1 MIRAARITAL
11 ALLPFAPTATAQN
24 AAPSSFV
31 QPTAEPAPAPA
42 ASRIELHTN
51 PLLSLHMLARAGAA
65 GADVPEVVRP
75 AVDAM
80 LASGSDVPWAVTDGT
95 FASADNIERVRDVM
109 QGMSNRFT
117 PEVSEQI
124 MAYLDAFA
132 AAQPAFRAD
141 LWPDHE
147 RIITE
152 SSAALSDAL
161 AAHGPSCIARMCEL
175 LGMTDP
181 GKTIPVF
188 LVAAAP
194 SPGGFTAL
202 SRAHGAVC
210 IVSAESHRGSALTE
224 ATLHEAIHALDT
236 HTRQQQPP
244 SVLHSLRKALAD
256 AGIAPTDALMRDVPH
271 TLIFAVAAHVT
282 RTSVDA
288 SHVPY
293 GDTGGYY
300 AKVPEARDA
309 VLPAFTRYVAG
320 EIGAAELVAEI
331 VKGATKAE

>member
-1 MIRAARITAL
+1 MIRAALVAAV
-11 ALLPFAPTATAQN
+11 ALLPFAPTATAQD
-24 AAPSSFV
+24 AAPSPAA
-31 QPTAEPAPAPA
+31 QPTSEPALA

-65 GADVPEVVRP
+65 GADVPEAVRP
-75 AVDAM
+75 AADAM
-80 LASGSDVPWAVTDGT
+80 IAAGNTVPWAITDGA
-95 FASADNIERVRDVM
+95 FAAAESVERVREVM
-109 QGMSNRFT
+109 EAMSGRLS
-117 PEVSEQI
+117 PEAGSRI
-124 MAYLDAFA
+124 TAYLDALA
-132 AAQPAFRAD
+132 AAEPAFRAE
-141 LWPDHE
+141 LWPEHA
-147 RIITE
+147 RLINE
-152 SSAALSDAL
+152 SRAGLDAAL
-161 AAHGPSCIARMCEL
+161 AAHGPSCIARICEL
-175 LGMTDP
+175 LGMIDP

-210 IVSAESHRGSALTE
+210 IVSAESHQGSALTE

-244 SVLHSLRKALAD
+244 SVLQSLRKGLAD
-256 AGIAPTDALMRDVPH
+256 AGIAPTDPMMRDVPH
-271 TLIFAVAAHVT
+271 TLIFAVAALVT

-320 EIGAAELVAEI
+320 EISAAGLVAEI
-331 VKGATKAE
+331 VKDATRQE